1 MAKGAVEEVTFCALL
16 IMGYIRFVTYRYTCC
31 VLNSI
36 DPKVDVT
43 SSIKLIDN
51 KDFWGLPIKQFA
63 SVI

>member
-1 MAKGAVEEVTFCALL
+1 MAKGAVEEATFCTLL
-16 IMGYIRFVTYRYTCC
+16 ILGYIRFVTNRYTCC

-51 KDFWGLPIKQFA
+51 KDFWGLIIKQFA
-63 SVI
+63 TVI